1 MKEDDMRNQK
11 KIDVLS
17 ILFAGCM
24 ILVAQPGLA
33 QSTVFR
39 TKGSASSTWN
49 PKLALT
55 IGTGVDFESSDEEKA
70 GAFPLLVEYNFTQR
84 LRVIGESAFAFVDS
98 HDPEIGNIRGMD
110 DLETSIEYEAIRE
123 RRYTPSITTVGMVKW
138 QTASDEDLG
147 SPGTDFSVGLIA
159 SKDFGTFEMDSN
171 LLYTLSG
178 DSESPDLMEA
188 SLAVSYPLNH
198 FFDLQAEVVRTVGTS
213 GPDKG
218 GADELEGTVGFAWQ
232 FTPFQTLE
240 SGLLRKDDGTWGVLV
255 GWQYSFG
262 GD

>member
-1 MKEDDMRNQK
+1 MRNEK
-11 KIDVLS
+11 TIDVSS
-17 ILFAGCM
+17 ILFAAVM
-24 ILVAQPGLA
+24 ILAAQPGLA

-123 RRYTPSITTVGMVKW
+123 RRYTPSITTVGLVKW

-147 SPGTDFSVGLIA
+147 SPGTDFSAGLIA
-159 SKDFGTFEMDSN
+159 SKDFITFELDSN
-171 LLYTLSG
+171 LVYTLSG

-188 SLAVSYPLNH
+188 SIAVSYPLNH
-198 FFDLQAEVVRTVGTS
+198 FFGLQAEVVRTVGIS
-213 GPDKG
+213 GPDKD

-232 FTPFQTLE
+232 FTPFQSLE
-240 SGLLRKDDGTWGVLV
+240 SGFLRKNDGTWGVLI

>member
-1 MKEDDMRNQK
+1 MRNAK
-11 KIDVLS
+11 KIDVFS
-17 ILFAGCM
+17 ILLAGCM
-24 ILVAQPGLA
+24 ILAAQPGLG

-39 TKGSASSTWN
+39 TKRSASSTWN

-55 IGTGVDFESSDEEKA
+55 IATGVEFESSDEGNA

-123 RRYTPSITTVGMVKW
+123 RRYTPSITTVGLVKW
-138 QTASDEDLG
+138 QTASDEDIG
-147 SPGTDFSVGLIA
+147 SPGTDVSVGLIA
-159 SKDFGTFEMDSN
+159 SKDFATFEMDSN
-171 LLYTLSG
+171 LVYTLSG

-188 SLAVSYPLNH
+188 SVAVSYPLNH

-213 GPDKG
+213 GPDKD

-232 FTPFQTLE
+232 FTPFQSLE
-240 SGLLRKDDGTWGVLV
+240 SGFLRKDDGTWGVLV